1 MEINLYN
8 TDTIR
13 ADEPLSYKA
22 TSTVYATRSVPT
34 ILTNTEYCPEYK
46 TSGSAGADLTV
57 NVSVVLNPNSS
68 QVVTT
73 GVRLAIPDGFVGLV
87 FPRSGLASKGVTLA
101 NSVGV
106 VDSDYRGEIQ
116 LALVNRGADPVQLNA
131 GDRVA
136 QIVFLPVTQFPFV
149 IQTTLDS
156 TTRGTGGFGSTGV

>member
-1 MEINLYN
+1 MEINLFN
-8 TDTIR
+8 TDTFR
-13 ADEPLSYKA
+13 ADEPMSYK
-22 TSTVYATRSVPT
+22 TISTVYSTPAVPT
-34 ILTNTEYCPEYK
+34 ILTNPEYCPEYK
-46 TSGSAGADLTV
+46 TSGSAGADLKV
-57 NVSVVLNPNSS
+57 NVNVVLNPNSS

-106 VDSDYRGEIQ
+106 IDSDYRGEIQ
-116 LALVNRGADPVQLNA
+116 LALVNRGTDPVQLNA